1 MVRKLE
7 TIHMTTDLYK
17 EVITEWEE
25 TEETNI
31 KISFLQVCCKTVYH
45 GNTTITD

>member
-7 TIHMTTDLYK
+7 TIHMTTVLHK

-31 KISFLQVCCKTVYH
+31 KISFYKYATKLC
-45 GNTTITD
+45 IMAILL

>member
-7 TIHMTTDLYK
+7 TIHMTTALHK

-31 KISFLQVCCKTVYH
+31 KTNFLQVCYKTAYH
-45 GNTTITD
+45 GNTTIID